1 MDKLERSFTC
11 HNHIINSL
19 EVLLFIFSS
28 FSDMKKKD
36 IEKFKKYEI
45 EGNKYLIPTCFS
57 DKTISGGNIF
67 DVKTTKDGETS
78 KVSRFPGHQ
87 SYANFNDGSS
97 SASTPNSTS
106 ETPSNVRKRKY
117 FPMRFSY
124 LF

>member
-1 MDKLERSFTC
+1 MDKLE
-11 HNHIINSL
+11 
-19 EVLLFIFSS
+19 
-28 FSDMKKKD
+28 SDMKKKD